1 MRPTLTLRATLHQ
14 VSLRTQGTG
23 VKSTKGLRNKGG
35 SRRLWGYVSEHLQVF
50 GAKNSF
56 LRCTYEIYFL
66 FPAAPLAALARR
78 PGRSGLTALAVSD
91 SGRCVSMT
99 SCLVC
104 RRSDTCIRVGV
115 QGTPRQT
122 VWHSPAFTQKVE
134 KWWMATGRDRK
145 FGMNGGL

>member
-1 MRPTLTLRATLHQ
+1 MFQSICKL
-14 VSLRTQGTG
+14 
-23 VKSTKGLRNKGG
+23 
-35 SRRLWGYVSEHLQVF
+35 F
-50 GAKNSF
+50 GKKKF
-56 LRCTYEIYFL
+56 LLVCTYEIYFL
-66 FPAAPLAALARR
+66 FPAASLAALARR
-78 PGRSGLTALAVSD
+78 PGRSGLTALAVID

-115 QGTPRQT
+115 QGTPRRQT

>member
-1 MRPTLTLRATLHQ
+1 MFQSICKL
-14 VSLRTQGTG
+14 
-23 VKSTKGLRNKGG
+23 
-35 SRRLWGYVSEHLQVF
+35 F
-50 GAKNSF
+50 GKKKFVVVNF
-56 LRCTYEIYFL
+56 PYEIFFL
-66 FPAAPLAALARR
+66 FALARR
-78 PGRSGLTALAVSD
+78 PGSSGLTALAVSD

-122 VWHSPAFTQKVE
+122 VWHSPAFTHKVE

>member
-1 MRPTLTLRATLHQ
+1 MFQSIWKL
-14 VSLRTQGTG
+14 
-23 VKSTKGLRNKGG
+23 
-35 SRRLWGYVSEHLQVF
+35 F
-50 GAKNSF
+50 GKKKF
-56 LRCTYEIYFL
+56 LVQKPYEIFFL
-66 FPAAPLAALARR
+66 FPAASLAALARR
-78 PGRSGLTALAVSD
+78 PGSSGLTALAVSD

-134 KWWMATGRDRK
+134 KW
-145 FGMNGGL
+145 